1 MKSRV
6 FTAIA
11 LLFTLIGC
19 GNWSKDLNIFP
30 VSKDA
35 ELGLQVAQN
44 IDSTNEK
51 IILDPLKYSK
61 AYDYLNGIR
70 DSILLNNSLAHAK
83 DFNWRIRI
91 IKDDT
96 TQNAFCT
103 PGGYIYV
110 YTGLIKYLESE
121 DQLAGVMG
129 HEMAHAEKRHS
140 TDALTRSLG
149 AEILL
154 NLVFGQGKGQLAR
167 IASGVVELNYGRD
180 AETEADMCSVE
191 WLYKTTYNPIGA
203 AGFFEKIEKQGKG
216 PGIPEFLSTHPN
228 PDNRI
233 ANMKKKWQELGGKPG
248 KTYTE
253 RYQEFQKWVN

>member
-1 MKSRV
+1 MKLKF
-6 FTAIA
+6 FTAFC
-11 LLFTLIGC
+11 LFILVVSC
-19 GNWSKDLNIFP
+19 GNWSKDINIFP

-35 ELGLQVAQN
+35 ELGLQVSQN
-44 IDSTNEK
+44 IDSANER
-51 IILDPLKYSK
+51 IILDPSKYEK
-61 AYDYLNGIR
+61 AYAYLIGIR
-70 DSILLNNSLAHAK
+70 DSILKNNTLVHAN
-83 DFNWRIRI
+83 DFTWRIRI

-110 YTGLIKYLESE
+110 YTGLIHYLESE

-167 IASGVVELNYGRD
+167 IASGVMELNYGRD
-180 AETEADMCSVE
+180 AETEADNCSVE
-191 WLYKTTYNPIGA
+191 WLYKTSYNPIGA

-233 ANMKKKWQELGGKPG
+233 SNMKKKWESLGGKKG
-248 KTYTE
+248 NTYTE
-253 RYQEFQKWVN
+253 RYREFQKWLK